1 MIGVGKNTRTIGAS
15 APVVIRVNTL
25 LWEVLMMKITS
36 LAVVGLFVL
45 AACGDSY
52 RYPCQDPEKAY
63 TAECSCTPRT
73 KNKAISAFN
82 PDVATDFPSTTHGIR
97 GINC

>member
-1 MIGVGKNTRTIGAS
+1 
-15 APVVIRVNTL
+15 
-25 LWEVLMMKITS
+25 MMKITS
-36 LAVVGLFVL
+36 LAVVGLFLL

-82 PDVATDFPSTTHGIR
+82 PDVTTDFPSTTHGIR